1 MSTVLSPRRSF
12 LTLFLACVVVLAHAA
27 EVVRAG
33 EVRRVDLDHG
43 HCLVAVPSNLPDG
56 ERAPLIICLHGTMT
70 KAEDI
75 LEFWQSIET
84 ELPYVM
90 IAPQGV
96 DAGWRE
102 TDLPF
107 LREMSDELIP
117 SLPVDGERVLLTGHS
132 AGGAMAMHLL
142 YAESFPCTAVAVS
155 ANYVPPTVTPEQV
168 GKRSDIPVFYSVGQ
182 SDINRGPMLE
192 GLELLRQNDVRVT
205 VSRPPIG
212 HVLSREVGQEA
223 MRWFEAKC
231 REDVEAHLKNVPG
244 GPGDQEPVRPAA
256 GALERLLAHRHTH
269 FPDQV
274 KRAEALLERLLE
286 SGRRQIARAK
296 AKWEEGEPL
305 PARDLLLE
313 VEREYRASSLQD
325 KARALRFEIEADPG
339 VAALLEQQAVAE
351 AEARAEE
358 LWRQTTE
365 AMEARDW
372 TACRQHC
379 TTLVTLYPETK
390 RAGEAR
396 ELLKAM
402 NRLDGRR

>member
-1 MSTVLSPRRSF
+1 L
-12 LTLFLACVVVLAHAA
+12 
-27 EVVRAG
+27 
-33 EVRRVDLDHG
+33 
-43 HCLVAVPSNLPDG
+43 
-56 ERAPLIICLHGTMT
+56 
-70 KAEDI
+70 
-75 LEFWQSIET
+75 ET
-84 ELPYVM
+84 ELPYVL

-102 TDLPF
+102 TDLPL
-107 LREMSDELIP
+107 LREMSDELVP

-142 YAESFPCTAVAVS
+142 YAESFSCTAVAVS

-168 GKRSDIPVFYSVGQ
+168 KKRSDIPVFYAVGQ

-192 GLELLRQNDVRVT
+192 GLELLREKGVRVT

-212 HVLSREVGQEA
+212 HVLSKEVGQEA
-223 MRWFEAKC
+223 LRWFEAKC
-231 REDVEAHLKNVPG
+231 REDVEARLKNVSE
-244 GPGDQEPVRPAA
+244 GPGEQEPVRLNA
-256 GALERLLAHRHTH
+256 GALERILANRHTH

-274 KRAEALLERLLE
+274 KRAGALLEGLLE
-286 SGRRQIARAK
+286 SGRRQIERAK
-296 AKWEEGEPL
+296 AKWEEGQPL

-313 VEREYRASSLQD
+313 VEREYRTSSLQD
-325 KARALRFEIEADPG
+325 KARTLRFEIEADPE
-339 VAALLEQQAVAE
+339 VAALLEQKAVAE
-351 AEARAEE
+351 AEAGAEE
-358 LWRQTTE
+358 LWRQATE

-372 TACRQHC
+372 KACRQHC

-402 NRLDGRR
+402 NRLDGHR

>member
-1 MSTVLSPRRSF
+1 MSTMLGLRRSF
-12 LTLFLACVVVLAHAA
+12 LTLLFVWMVVTAHAA
-27 EVVRAG
+27 KVVRAG
-33 EVRRVDLDHG
+33 QVRRVDLDHG

-56 ERAPLIICLHGTMT
+56 ECAPLIVCLHGTMT

-75 LEFWQSIET
+75 LEFWQSLET
-84 ELPYVM
+84 ELPYVL

-102 TDLPF
+102 TDLPL
-107 LREMSDELIP
+107 LREMSDELTP

-142 YAESFPCTAVAVS
+142 YAESFPCAAVAVS

-168 GKRSDIPVFYSVGQ
+168 KKRIDIPVFYAVGQ

-192 GLELLRQNDVRVT
+192 GLELLRQNGVRVT

-212 HVLSREVGQEA
+212 HVLSKEVGQEA
-223 MRWFEAKC
+223 LRWFEAKC
-231 REDVEAHLKNVPG
+231 REDVEAHFKDVPE
-244 GPGDQEPVRPAA
+244 GPGDQEPVRPNA
-256 GALERLLAHRHTH
+256 GALEGILANRRTH

-274 KRAEALLERLLE
+274 KRAEALLEGLLE
-286 SGRRQIARAK
+286 SGRRQIERAK
-296 AKWEEGEPL
+296 AKWDEGQPL

-325 KARALRFEIEADPG
+325 KARTLRFEIEADPE

-358 LWRQTTE
+358 LWRQATE

-372 TACRQHC
+372 KACRQHC